1 MFLLLKTFLSGS
13 TSLPHAQ
20 SQFTQKGHKYHAG
33 KATSASGESDL
44 LKEVDSLLCLA
55 DQSKLIHKHIQ
66 DVQQGPGCSG
76 IQPT

>member
-1 MFLLLKTFLSGS
+1 MFLLPKTFLSVS
-13 TSLPHAQ
+13 HHYHMPNPHSLHRKVTSIMR
-20 SQFTQKGHKYHAG
+20 G
-33 KATSASGESDL
+33 KPPQLLASL
-44 LKEVDSLLCLA
+44 ILKEVDSLLCLA